1 MDDSNRKQRII
12 DLEAQYRRTE
22 TALAVAQA
30 AHEQSYADLWSF
42 MNETTGGPN
51 SVLSFSPELTMH

>member
-1 MDDSNRKQRII
+1 MDDLKRKQRIV

-30 AHEQSYADLWSF
+30 AHEQSYADLWTF
-42 MNETTGGPN
+42 MNEAKGVPGT
-51 SVLSFSPELTMH
+51 VLSFSPELTMH

>member
-42 MNETTGGPN
+42 MNETTGARN

>member
-1 MDDSNRKQRII
+1 MDDATRKQRII

-30 AHEQSYADLWSF
+30 AHEQSYADLWAF
-42 MNETTGGPN
+42 MNEVNGARG